1 MGLQVLA
8 APAPSDPMITPAPRR
23 PLVVREDGRADFGTE
38 IITVT
43 YHSDDIR
50 TVTLHNGIE
59 LGNTGDSGQDEA
71 ISFANDE
78 IVGFVWSIANNTDS
92 TAAQASGNPPARRD
106 HSEVVGFEK
115 RAPPVLENLNL
126 GDCTS
131 ERVRSLLE
139 QMNQPDSIANQLIPI
154 AEEAAGVPELQE
166 LADHEFERL
175 VAFAEHQALLVGLHN
190 ARRIRATVS
199 LSLLMIRAFELG
211 LDIGRELVVLARNFD
226 SNPDKTRMC
235 GIDEDAPA
243 CPDVNCQ
250 GDAET
255 LKCTVDPNKDC
266 DCYRVGEIGPGW
278 PFDAEALDQQ
288 QELLLPYAPLP
299 DFPNNPPKCNGL
311 GTTEYADP
319 EAAVEAMND
328 FCGSAALVGGP
339 NKPGLSK
346 EYYANG
352 ENWLELKID
361 WKAGFTMGS
370 DECFVLFKTIADG
383 CDGNEPLFN
392 RYNYKHGG
400 SIKHPK
406 GAILTFTP
414 KAGGGNPACE
424 PTPYDGKNW
433 IDRDAAEVAIS
444 QFCYN
449 HDLNQV
455 KGERAEADLTSG
467 NSYQVT
473 VGALWTRDVGVDP
486 EDCIDKLL
494 HVAVDGCAG
503 NNPFNNPTNKKYFS
517 TLFNTDDGIM
527 YAIAPRNQPDEY
539 PPDEINHSGDVIE
552 VECDGEASPSPDA
565 GMLQKAMDEYCIDG
579 NNYGKGLWV
588 QPASIL
594 SLKLTISTSEA
605 DGQATYQQGDS
616 VCRHNQDFSGKINAA
631 DCRETIARMTEKCW
645 ADFPHGKGPRTSDYN
660 YNCVHYTVLSSY
672 CSGLA
677 CDS

>member
-59 LGNTGDSGQDEA
+59 LANTGDSGEDEA

-78 IVGFVWSIANNTDS
+78 IVGFVWSVANNTDICPFDS

-166 LADHEFERL
+166 LADHEFEQL

-199 LSLLMIRAFELG
+199 LSLLMINAFELG

-226 SNPDKTRMC
+226 SDPDKTRMC

-243 CPDVNCQ
+243 CPDVSCQ

-266 DCYRVGEIGPGW
+266 DCYPVGEIGPA
-278 PFDAEALDQQ
+278 PLFDPEALDQQ
-288 QELLLPYAPLP
+288 LEFLLPYAPLP

-311 GTTEYADP
+311 GTPEYADR

-328 FCGSAALVGGP
+328 FCGSATLVGGP

-346 EYYANG
+346 EYHANG
-352 ENWLELKID
+352 KNWLELKID

-414 KAGGGNPACE
+414 KRGGKNPACE

-433 IDRDAAEVAIS
+433 IDRRAAVTGIS
-444 QFCYN
+444 EFCYN
-449 HDLNQV
+449 LNLNQV
-455 KGERAEADLTSG
+455 KGERAEGEFPFG
-467 NSYQVT
+467 NSYKFMLA
-473 VGALWTRDVGVDP
+473 ALWTRDANVDP
-486 EDCIDKLL
+486 KDCVDKLL

-503 NNPFNNPTNKKYFS
+503 GNPFNNPTNKKYFS
-517 TLFNTDDGIM
+517 TFLNTDDGM
-527 YAIAPRNQPDEY
+527 LYAIAPENQPDEF
-539 PPDEINHSGDVIE
+539 PPDEINADGDAIE
-552 VECDGEASPSPDA
+552 VQCDNYVSFYPGND
-565 GMLQKAMDEYCIDG
+565 LTQKAIDEYCIDG
-579 NNYGKGLWV
+579 NDYGEREWYWTAGL
-588 QPASIL
+588 L
-594 SLKLTISTSEA
+594 TFKLTISTNEVN
-605 DGQATYQQGDS
+605 GEATYQQGDS
-616 VCRHNQDFSGKINAA
+616 VCRHNQDFSGKIKAA
-631 DCRETIARMTEKCW
+631 DCREAITRMQGKCW
-645 ADFPHGKGPRTSDYN
+645 PDSSSFRGANYDYN
-660 YNCVHYTVLSSY
+660 
-672 CSGLA
+672 
-677 CDS
+677 